1 MFGHRQLASWI
12 FITSIWVLVVTT
24 DDPDCYTSENNS
36 VKFNGDCINTET
48 YALIVSNDQ
57 LEMKFEG
64 KGNPTNPKGIKLNI
78 GGCAFKTTFQ
88 ESEGNGGFA
97 YKLQSFTKATA
108 LSDKITFN
116 NEHALELKCKV
127 DFEAIDGGKY
137 KVDVSDAS
145 FESPDTKSVPDWV
158 WILCGSVGVAFVLLC
173 VSSAVLYC
181 ILRKTTKDTPVAK
194 SRLSK
199 AGNVPV
205 VEKKSNRAKTRWA
218 KKQSKKHSKQHLKN
232 DDDMKHESK
241 KQVQGKHEK
250 NAHPIHGFFASP
262 KVNDSTTVDEKKGGE
277 HKLICK
283 PAKRKFVDEMTIMKR
298 ITEPPAEKKWKSKT
312 EFTQEDALI
321 MTERA
326 KAFKDKF
333 NFLVRRPMN
342 PKKLAKI
349 RRKHDKST
357 ELTEEPAN
365 EWTRFDE
372 AQKMGNKPT
381 IKHAFD
387 IGEGYYAIHVS
398 TEEAQS
404 TPTQLNTAVDKSD
417 CLVEMPVDPLD
428 KPKYKL
434 LSQLMNN
441 APWSVRLLLYF
452 NIEVSEVGAQVL
464 EAKKDL
470 QKLIDTL
477 PGGKTREFYQSQLA
491 AVKFIGSIADDVEGV
506 QEGRLKPINH
516 SLFSDA
522 NNANRK
528 LLKQQIK
535 NLNDLLYHC
544 MAAEIL
550 ETKQTTAFGYGKKKP
565 RSTMAEDDGEKYG
578 L

>member
-1 MFGHRQLASWI
+1 
-12 FITSIWVLVVTT
+12 
-24 DDPDCYTSENNS
+24 
-36 VKFNGDCINTET
+36 
-48 YALIVSNDQ
+48 
-57 LEMKFEG
+57 
-64 KGNPTNPKGIKLNI
+64 
-78 GGCAFKTTFQ
+78 
-88 ESEGNGGFA
+88 
-97 YKLQSFTKATA
+97 
-108 LSDKITFN
+108 
-116 NEHALELKCKV
+116 
-127 DFEAIDGGKY
+127 
-137 KVDVSDAS
+137 
-145 FESPDTKSVPDWV
+145 
-158 WILCGSVGVAFVLLC
+158 
-173 VSSAVLYC
+173 
-181 ILRKTTKDTPVAK
+181 
-194 SRLSK
+194 
-199 AGNVPV
+199 
-205 VEKKSNRAKTRWA
+205 
-218 KKQSKKHSKQHLKN
+218 
-232 DDDMKHESK
+232 
-241 KQVQGKHEK
+241 
-250 NAHPIHGFFASP
+250 
-262 KVNDSTTVDEKKGGE
+262 
-277 HKLICK
+277 
-283 PAKRKFVDEMTIMKR
+283 
-298 ITEPPAEKKWKSKT
+298 
-312 EFTQEDALI
+312 
-321 MTERA
+321 
-326 KAFKDKF
+326 
-333 NFLVRRPMN
+333 
-342 PKKLAKI
+342 
-349 RRKHDKST
+349 
-357 ELTEEPAN
+357 
-365 EWTRFDE
+365 
-372 AQKMGNKPT
+372 MGNKPT

-506 QEGRLKPINH
+506 QEGRLK
-516 SLFSDA
+516 DA

-535 NLNDLLYHC
+535 NLNELLYHC
-544 MAAEIL
+544 MAAEML